1 MSLNE
6 SQENSLYELVRR
18 RRSVRRYTGEKVP
31 DDTVREI
38 LKIALLAPSSWGRH
52 PVEFV
57 ILRDRETIK
66 AVARCKRM
74 GAGPLPMADVAIVV
88 MADTADCELW
98 IEDAAIASTYIL
110 LAAEEFGVGACWIH
124 MRNRQGQRKSADEEI
139 RQILGVPDNFS
150 VLNVV
155 ALGQKGEKKSART
168 EKDLVWQNVHAGHYG
183 QKGDFIGKE

>member
-1 MSLNE
+1 MFSNE
-6 SQENSLYELVRR
+6 TQENPLFELARQ
-18 RRSVRRYTGEKVP
+18 RRSVRRYTGEKVS
-31 DDTVREI
+31 DDVVREI

-57 ILRDRETIK
+57 VLRDRATIE

-74 GAGPLPMADVAIVV
+74 GAGPLPTADVAIVV

-98 IEDAAIASTYIL
+98 IEDAAVASTYIL
-110 LAAEEFGVGACWIH
+110 LAAEQFGVGACWIH

-139 RQILGVPDNFS
+139 RQILGVPDKFS

-155 ALGQKGEKKSART
+155 ALGQKGEKKSPST
-168 EKDLVWQNVHAGHYG
+168 EKDLVWQNVHYDKYG
-183 QKGDFIGKE
+183 QKFGRK

>member
-1 MSLNE
+1 MFSSE
-6 SQENSLYELVRR
+6 TKENPLFELVCQ
-18 RRSVRRYTGEKVP
+18 RRSVRRYTGEKVS
-31 DDTVREI
+31 DDVVREI

-57 ILRDRETIK
+57 VIRDRATIE

-74 GAGPLPMADVAIVV
+74 GAGPLPTADVAIVV

-98 IEDAAIASTYIL
+98 IEDAAVASTYIL
-110 LAAEEFGVGACWIH
+110 LAAEQFGVGACWIH

-139 RQILGVPDNFS
+139 RQILGVPDKFS

-155 ALGQKGEKKSART
+155 ALGQKGEKKSPRT
-168 EKDLVWQNVHAGHYG
+168 EKDLVWQNVHYGRYG
-183 QKGDFIGKE
+183 QK